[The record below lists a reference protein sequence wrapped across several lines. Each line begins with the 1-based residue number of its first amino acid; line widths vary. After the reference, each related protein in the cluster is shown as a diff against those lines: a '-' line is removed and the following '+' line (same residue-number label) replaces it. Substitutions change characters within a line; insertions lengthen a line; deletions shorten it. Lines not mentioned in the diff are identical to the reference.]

1 VRRSL
6 GLNLLVAFFIFG
18 SVMASLAFLGLLF
31 PDGPLELM
39 WRLNRDA
46 QVGLRE
52 LGGWGLGLMFMVAI
66 VCVLA
71 AIGLARR
78 ARWGH
83 RLAVTAI
90 AVNLL
95 GDLLNAVVLGDLRT
109 LIGIPIGGA
118 VIWYLM
124 SSRTRAQFEIPSAAV

>member
-1 VRRSL
+1 VRRSV

-18 SVMASLAFLGLLF
+18 SVMASLAFVGLLF
-31 PDGPLELM
+31 PDGPLEPM

-46 QVGLRE
+46 QVGLLE
-52 LGGWGLGLMFMVAI
+52 LGRWGLLLMFIVAV

-78 ARWGH
+78 RRWGH
-83 RLAVTAI
+83 RLAVAAI
-90 AVNLL
+90 TINLIS
-95 GDLLNAVVLGDLRT
+95 DLLNAVVLGDLRT

>member
-1 VRRSL
+1 
-6 GLNLLVAFFIFG
+6 
-18 SVMASLAFLGLLF
+18 MASLAFLGLLF
-31 PDGPLELM
+31 PDGPLEPM

-46 QVGLRE
+46 QVGLLE
-52 LGGWGLGLMFMVAI
+52 LGGWGLLLMFIVAI
-66 VCVLA
+66 VCALA
-71 AIGLARR
+71 AIGLRRR

-90 AVNLL
+90 ALNLL
-95 GDLLNAVVLGDLRT
+95 GDLLNALVLGDVRT